1 MTYSNKYISDSNG
14 RCFKISAMD
23 EKQVGSFIKGEYHKL
38 KHIRERLNSL
48 HDRLLILRL
57 EHTPDAVKPDLG
69 KKMMK
74 YLKVRVKSDQTL
86 QRENQRLIEVFNLA
100 LQVLDQEADLDVIK
114 SVLKQGVKND

>member
-23 EKQVGSFIKGEYHKL
+23 EKQIGLFIKGEYHKL
-38 KHIRERLNSL
+38 KHIKERLNSL

-69 KKMMK
+69 KKIMK
-74 YLKVRVKSDQTL
+74 HLKVKIKSDQTL
-86 QRENQRLIEVFNLA
+86 NKENRRLVEVFSLA
-100 LQVLDQEADLDVIK
+100 LRVLEQEADLEVVK
-114 SVLKQGVKND
+114 SVLKQGVQND